1 MFNSIYNNIIK
12 EQFYQL
18 PDKYKNHLINFL
30 KNENTFKKYL
40 NIDNTEPE
48 MFQGILDLYQ
58 NGNKEDAIK
67 NLLIWKTLTL
77 KSPVYIL
84 LDIDREK
91 ENYDYSLDIVFNR
104 YNMKS
109 GNIEQQMF
117 QIYGKVKAIYYSM
130 IKQHKPLQ
138 FIYNTIKKDALQ
150 LA

>member
-1 MFNSIYNNIIK
+1 MFNSTYNNIIK

-18 PDKYKNHLINFL
+18 PDKYKNHLFNLL

-40 NIDNTEPE
+40 NIDNAEPE
-48 MFQGILDLYQ
+48 MFQGILNLYQ

-109 GNIEQQMF
+109 GKIEQQMF
-117 QIYGKVKAIYYSM
+117 QIYGKTKAIYYSM
-130 IKQHKPLQ
+130 TKQHKPLQ

>member
-18 PDKYKNHLINFL
+18 PDKYQNHLFNFL

-40 NIDNTEPE
+40 NIDNAEPE
-48 MFQGILDLYQ
+48 MFQGILNLYQ

-77 KSPVYIL
+77 KSPIYII
-84 LDIDREK
+84 LDIDRVK

-109 GNIEQQMF
+109 GKIEQQMF
-117 QIYGKVKAIYYSM
+117 QIYGKTKAIYYSM